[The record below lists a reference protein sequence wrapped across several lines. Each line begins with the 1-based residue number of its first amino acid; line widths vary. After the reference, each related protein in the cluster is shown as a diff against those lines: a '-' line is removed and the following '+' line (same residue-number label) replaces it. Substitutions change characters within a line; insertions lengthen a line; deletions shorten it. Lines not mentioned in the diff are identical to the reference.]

1 MAQQYDAEDLDLV
14 MSMYN
19 LIEYCSNYSGT
30 TGSLWFYSKD
40 EATNFNADIANNNFK
55 SFENKAKLLENTEAD
70 ETNGTF
76 KNATIAV
83 PLKYLSKFLRSLKM
97 TLINCKVEL
106 KSNGYSIVFCLQ
118 LVLIMQILILKIL
131 FSLSNTQNYVFLL

>member
-1 MAQQYDAEDLDLV
+1 

-40 EATNFNADIANNNFK
+40 EATNFNGDIANNNNSK

-83 PLKYLSKFLRSLKM
+83 LLKYLSTFLRSLKM

-106 KSNGYSIVFCLQ
+106 KSNG
-118 LVLIMQILILKIL
+118 
-131 FSLSNTQNYVFLL
+131 

>member
-1 MAQQYDAEDLDLV
+1 

-19 LIEYCSNYSGT
+19 LIEYCSNYPGT

-40 EATNFNADIANNNFK
+40 EATNFNADIANNNNFK

-83 PLKYLSKFLRSLKM
+83 LLKYLSNFLRSLKM

-106 KSNGYSIVFCLQ
+106 KSNG
-118 LVLIMQILILKIL
+118 
-131 FSLSNTQNYVFLL
+131 